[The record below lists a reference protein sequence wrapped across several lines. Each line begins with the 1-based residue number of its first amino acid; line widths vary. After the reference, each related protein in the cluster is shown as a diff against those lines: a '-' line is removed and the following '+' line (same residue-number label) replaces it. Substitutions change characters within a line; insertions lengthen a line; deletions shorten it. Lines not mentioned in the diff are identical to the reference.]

1 VREGEALPIEPILSF
16 DLEDFTE
23 EAGWTELD
31 SGLIYR
37 VLRKGEGDRDAGVFE
52 KVDYFQPFP
61 FVTVLYTAYTPDGK
75 GFAST
80 ASSRRPWSYQVGVRQ
95 GLEDEDGA
103 VMSMVVGE
111 RRQFVVP
118 FELAFKRKLF
128 LQPAPQNQSALLV
141 DVELVSLRPY

>member
-103 VMSMVVGE
+103 V
-111 RRQFVVP
+111 RNHRQVVP
-118 FELAFKRKLF
+118 VYLVVITR
-128 LQPAPQNQSALLV
+128 QPHVLS
-141 DVELVSLRPY
+141 